1 MDVEN
6 KNKFAL
12 RRLVIF
18 LVALSILYIFFKIII
33 SIILPSENF
42 KAPYKITIEKGQT
55 LFSISKE
62 LYDAGAINN
71 RRTFEM
77 LVMIFGSDISISE
90 GEYYFDKPVSVFQ
103 IAMRITGKE
112 FGIERKKITFP
123 EGFSNKEMADRLSAT
138 LPSFDKDLFLS
149 LADGQEGY
157 LFPDTYNFFPSTTA
171 DVIVSSLKKNFQK
184 KIVPLEEDMKS
195 SGHSLEE
202 VIIMASII
210 EKEAK
215 GENDRELVSGILWNR
230 IEAGIPLQ
238 VDAPFLYL
246 LGKESKDLTKKD
258 LAIKSPYNTYIN
270 KGLPPKPINN
280 PGLAAITAAIH
291 PESSDYF
298 YYLHDKDGNI
308 HYAKTYAEHKKNIEK
323 YL

>member
-12 RRLVIF
+12 RRLGIF